1 MEVKLS
7 SKNQI
12 VVPKEVRKQLGLRPG
27 DRLLIRSGKD
37 TATITRAPSIEEK
50 LTMLMKM
57 SPSTQTNAVR
67 RIRKLRDEWDA

>member
-27 DRLLIRSGKD
+27 DRLRIQPGKD
-37 TATITRAPSIEEK
+37 AATLTRAPSIEEK
-50 LTMLMKM
+50 LTALMHM
-57 SPSTQTNAVR
+57 SPSTQTHAVR
-67 RIRKLRDEWDA
+67 RIRKLRDEWNT